1 MEEEAGLERILWP
14 LLEAI
19 NKGLG
24 QTDKSLFK
32 HRAEAPL
39 MRMFTNAGEKT
50 RANRD
55 VDTWPST
62 PPSAVL
68 SPPPLMGQP
77 GLSFLPSS
85 RRQQSDMPAMTS
97 RPEQAARDA
106 FVELYGQQRDSM
118 FHPLSYL
125 TKVLGLAALGLAG
138 VTIGAFFAQK

>member
-1 MEEEAGLERILWP
+1 MEEEAGLERISYEPLDIVCSFMLFDRTISKLAIIASACICQYLCVYKGP

-24 QTDKSLFK
+24 QTHKSLFK

-39 MRMFTNAGEKT
+39 LRMFTNAAEKT

-62 PPSAVL
+62 PPSLVL

-77 GLSFLPSS
+77 GPSFLPSS
-85 RRQQSDMPAMTS
+85 RRQQSDIPAMTS
-97 RPEQAARDA
+97 RPKQATR
-106 FVELYGQQRDSM
+106 VWHLRR
-118 FHPLSYL
+118 H
-125 TKVLGLAALGLAG
+125 
-138 VTIGAFFAQK
+138 

>member
-1 MEEEAGLERILWP
+1 MEEEAGLERISFEPLDIVCSFSALWYQASYNRICLHLPVPVCVYKGP

-39 MRMFTNAGEKT
+39 LRMFTNAAEKT

-62 PPSAVL
+62 PPSLVL
-68 SPPPLMGQP
+68 SPPLLMGQP

-85 RRQQSDMPAMTS
+85 HRQQSDMPAMTS
-97 RPEQAARDA
+97 CPKQATR
-106 FVELYGQQRDSM
+106 VWHLCR
-118 FHPLSYL
+118 H
-125 TKVLGLAALGLAG
+125 
-138 VTIGAFFAQK
+138 